1 MVKHF
6 AIIWYR
12 IVGTEEEDM
21 YKIIGVCI
29 MFSSLLT
36 LISPT
41 YWYIYMP
48 IIISLGWIIFGIGDI
63 LEKIAKQYPP
73 SNK

>member
-1 MVKHF
+1 
-6 AIIWYR
+6 
-12 IVGTEEEDM
+12 M